1 MKYKACIF
9 DQDGTIYLGNSL
21 IPGAA
26 ETIAGLRAAGLRTI
40 FLSNNPTKTREQ
52 YADKLTRLGIPTDVD
67 DIVNSSYVMTLWLK
81 ENTPGACLYV
91 IGEEAIA
98 GELTEAGF
106 AFSEKSGEVD
116 VVVASFDRTFNYHKL
131 QVAFDALNAGARLV
145 ATNPD
150 RYCPTPT
157 GGEPD
162 CAAIIAALEAC
173 TGVKCDP
180 VVGKP
185 SPIMVKTIME
195 KLGLPPRECL
205 MVGDRLE
212 TDIRMGIEAG
222 MDTCL
227 VLTGDADRDKLRVSG
242 LKPTMVLDSIAG
254 LLHKLNLSG
263 S

>member
-21 IPGAA
+21 ISGAA
-26 ETIAGLRAAGLRTI
+26 ETIARLRAAGSRTI

-52 YADKLTRLGIPTDVD
+52 YAEKLARLGIPTNVD
-67 DIVNSSYVMTLWLK
+67 DIVNSSYVMVEWLK

-91 IGEEAIA
+91 IGEESII
-98 GELTEAGF
+98 GELKEAGF
-106 AFSEKSGEVD
+106 VLSEKPGEVD
-116 VVVASFDRTFNYHKL
+116 VVVASFDRTFDYHKL
-131 QVAFDALNAGARLV
+131 QVAFDAINAGARLV

-185 SPIMVKTIME
+185 SPIMVRTIME
-195 KLGLPPRECL
+195 KLGLLPKDCL

-227 VLTGDADRDKLRVSG
+227 VLTGDADREKLKISG
-242 LKPTMVLDSIAG
+242 LKPTMVLNSIAG
-254 LLHKLNLSG
+254 LLEMCNLSG

>member
-9 DQDGTIYLGNSL
+9 DQDGTIYLGNRL

-26 ETIAGLRAAGLRTI
+26 ETITRLRSDGTRTI

-52 YADKLTRLGIPTDVD
+52 YAEKLTRLGIATDVD
-67 DIVNSSYVMTLWLK
+67 DVVNSSYVMVQWLK

-91 IGEEAIA
+91 IGEAAIT
-98 GELTEAGF
+98 GELAEAGF
-106 AFSEKSGEVD
+106 ALSEKPGKVN
-116 VVVASFDRTFNYHKL
+116 VVVASFDRTFDYHKL
-131 QVAFDALNAGARLV
+131 QVAFNAINAGARFV

-173 TGVKCDP
+173 TGVTCDP

-185 SPIMVKTIME
+185 SPIMVKTIMD
-195 KLGLPPRECL
+195 KLGLPPEDCL

-227 VLTGDADRDKLRVSG
+227 VLTGDADQEKLEKSG
-242 LKPTMVLDSIAG
+242 LKPTMVLESIAD
-254 LLHKLNLSG
+254 LL
-263 S
+263 

>member
-1 MKYKACIF
+1 MTYKAYIF
-9 DQDGTIYLGNSL
+9 DQDGTIYLGSRP
-21 IPGAA
+21 IPGAT
-26 ETIAGLRAAGLRTI
+26 ETVAALRGAGARTI

-52 YADKLTRLGIPTDVD
+52 YAEKLTGLGIPTGVE
-67 DIVNSSYVMTLWLK
+67 DIVNSSYVMVQWLL

-91 IGEEAIA
+91 IGEAAIT
-98 GELTEAGF
+98 GEMKAAGF
-106 AFSEKSGEVD
+106 TLSEKPGEVD
-116 VVVASFDRTFNYHKL
+116 VVVASFDRTFDYHKL
-131 QVAFDALNAGARLV
+131 QTGFDAINAGARLV

-173 TGVKCDP
+173 TGVTCDP

-185 SPIMVKTIME
+185 SPIMVRTVMD
-195 KLGLPPRECL
+195 KLGLPPSDCM

-212 TDIRMGIEAG
+212 TDIRMGIDAG

-227 VLTGDADRDKLRVSG
+227 VLTGDADRRKLEASG
-242 LKPTMVLDSIAG
+242 LKPTLVLDSIAD
-254 LLHKLNLSG
+254 LI
-263 S
+263 